1 MLEEDKQ
8 TGDLK
13 MKDNLDLDT
22 SKINALRE
30 LFALLILL
38 RCTLLYFTVV
48 K

>member
-1 MLEEDKQ
+1 MLEEDKA

-22 SKINALRE
+22 SKTNALRE

-38 RCTLLYFTVV
+38 GFTVLYFTLV